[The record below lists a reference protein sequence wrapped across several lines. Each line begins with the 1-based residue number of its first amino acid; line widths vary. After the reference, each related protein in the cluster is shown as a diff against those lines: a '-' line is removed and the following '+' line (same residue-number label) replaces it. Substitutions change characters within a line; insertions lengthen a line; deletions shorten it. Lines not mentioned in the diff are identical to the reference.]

1 MVLLDNRAKRLKIS
15 GIVHERSNIIYPS
28 LKYFECEYLLYNL
41 KINRYGK
48 DILSLWIERLTIIKM
63 VILSKRFT
71 NLVQSLSKS

>member
-48 DILSLWIERLTIIKM
+48 DILSL
-63 VILSKRFT
+63 
-71 NLVQSLSKS
+71 